1 MKKILKIFAGVLLV
15 CLITS
20 CSFLSGLDAPENFQV
35 YACGRKLT
43 FTWDEVSG
51 ADYYEITTT
60 GGKVKWENEEVR
72 GTKLVLDNMSN
83 LLNWTEYKF
92 TVVPVKSNGIKGPAS
107 DSVKVYIPYG
117 FEHNTMLFEKKN
129 FSKSKDGG
137 VEFTWDNIKTAP
149 YNGKVEHI
157 GVQGIT
163 YAVYRQEGREY
174 LGSFKESEDKKIL
187 IADNIVP
194 SNDYADEKLSYID
207 TDIEV
212 GKVYQYYVLPYS
224 TYYPWESD
232 SYITPGLNGIDI
244 KYVVIKE

>member
-1 MKKILKIFAGVLLV
+1 MKKLLKIFAGVLLV
-15 CLITS
+15 CLLAG
-20 CSFLSGLDAPENFQV
+20 CSFLTGLDSPENFDV
-35 YACGRKLT
+35 FACGRVLT
-43 FTWDEVSG
+43 FTWDEVPG

-60 GGKVKWENEEVR
+60 GGGNKWENEEVR
-72 GTKLVLDNMSN
+72 GTKLVLDNYSN

-92 TVVPVKSNGIKGPAS
+92 TVVPVKSSGIKGPAS
-107 DSVKVYIPYG
+107 DAVKVYIPCG

-157 GVQGIT
+157 GVKGIT
-163 YAVYRQEGREY
+163 YAVYRQEGTEVMKRFFENGGD
-174 LGSFKESEDKKIL
+174 LTL

-194 SNDYADEKLSYID
+194 SSNFADEKLSYID

-212 GKVYQYYVLPYS
+212 GKVYKYYVLPYS
-224 TYYPWESD
+224 TYYHWESD

-244 KYVVIKE
+244 KYVVIEE